1 MDFGSAVVADE
12 QPFELV
18 QPGEGALD
26 DPAIAAQAGAVR
38 GAATGDLGFDA
49 AAAQFAPVLVV
60 VVAAVSV
67 NRCGRRRGR
76 PTRPRTGGTRSSSGI
91 SWVTS

>member
-1 MDFGSAVVADE
+1 VGFGSAVVADK

-49 AAAQFAPVLVV
+49 AAAC
-60 VVAAVSV
+60 S
-67 NRCGRRRGR
+67 RRYL
-76 PTRPRTGGTRSSSGI
+76 S
-91 SWVTS
+91 